1 MNISEL
7 RKEVE
12 NLEEIEDIKTKD
24 VTVLL
29 LLSKIK
35 EKNLIKLKLES
46 MVSELGNV
54 RAAIATN
61 DIEKKNKAILKI
73 SQYKNVGKEID
84 QFEKEINMLEE
95 LNVENDLRA
104 ICDKQKT
111 LLVAFGEIFE
121 KILD

>member
-12 NLEEIEDIKTKD
+12 DLKDIEDIETKD
-24 VTVLL
+24 VKVLL
-29 LLSKIK
+29 ILSKVK
-35 EKNLIKLKLES
+35 EKNIIKLKLES
-46 MVSELGNV
+46 MVFELGKL

-73 SQYKNVGKEID
+73 SQYKDVGKEID

-104 ICDKQKT
+104 ICNKQKT

>member
-12 NLEEIEDIKTKD
+12 DLKDIEDIETKD
-24 VTVLL
+24 VKVLL
-29 LLSKIK
+29 ILSKVK
-35 EKNLIKLKLES
+35 EKNIIKNL
-46 MVSELGNV
+46 
-54 RAAIATN
+54 
-61 DIEKKNKAILKI
+61 LKI